1 MKGMELRALV
11 CVRDVYWVWKKWEEI
26 GWWKVK

>member
-11 CVRDVYWVWKKWEEI
+11 CVCDVYWVWKKWEEF
-26 GWWKVK
+26 GWGRVS